1 MEEFIKKQ
9 KRQRIKNYFLSVIIC
24 VLLVFITAL
33 LYLLYQNIYLPNT
46 SMLTPQKVDVT
57 RTSQTVEQVQQE
69 DKTVT
74 QVLEQINECVVGIS
88 KLKDTGN
95 TVFLENGSNSL
106 GLGTGMVVTENGYIL
121 TNEHVSGAKYTTCY
135 VTLPNGKSYKA
146 NVVWSDSDIDLAI
159 VKINAKNLSYVT
171 FGDSSR
177 VKVGER
183 VYAIGNPIGY
193 EFQRTV
199 TSGIVSAVNRTITIE
214 EENKSSYMED
224 LIQTDAT
231 INPGNS
237 GGPLINSQGEVI
249 GINSVKITSAEG
261 IGFAVPINIVKAIVQ
276 KFKAEDKFE
285 EATLGIFAYDKNVI
299 PYLNHNL
306 RLAKGIYVVQ
316 VKNNSPAAK
325 AGLKE
330 KDILLSIDGRIL
342 EKMCDLRCYIYEK
355 KPGDKVSLQVMRNGQ
370 EKSIEVMLGRG
381 N

>member
-1 MEEFIKKQ
+1 MEEYFKKQ
-9 KRQRIKNYFLSVIIC
+9 KRQRIKNYCLSVIIC

-46 SMLTPQKVDVT
+46 SMLTPQKVDIT
-57 RTSQTVEQVQQE
+57 RTSQTVEQVNQE
-69 DKTVT
+69 NKTIT
-74 QVLEQINECVVGIS
+74 QVLEQVNECVVGIS
-88 KLKDTGN
+88 KLKNTGN
-95 TVFLENGSNSL
+95 TVFLENGSSSL
-106 GLGTGMVVTENGYIL
+106 GLGTGMIVTDNGYIL
-121 TNEHVSGAKYTTCY
+121 TNEHVSGEKYTTCY
-135 VTLPNGKSYKA
+135 VTLPNGKNYKA

-159 VKINAKNLSYVT
+159 VKINAKNLNYVT
-171 FGDSSR
+171 FGNSST
-177 VKVGER
+177 VKVGEK

-237 GGPLINSQGEVI
+237 GGPLINAQGEVI

-261 IGFAVPINIVKAIVQ
+261 IGFAVPINTVKAIVQ
-276 KFKAEDKFE
+276 KFKTEDKFE

-299 PYLNHNL
+299 PYLNSNL
-306 RLAKGIYVVQ
+306 RLTKGIYVVQ

-325 AGLKE
+325 AGLRE
-330 KDILLSIDGRIL
+330 KDILVSIDGNEL

-355 KPGDKVSLQVMRNGQ
+355 EPEDKVLLKVLRNQ
-370 EKSIEVMLGRG
+370 KEITIEVTLGRG